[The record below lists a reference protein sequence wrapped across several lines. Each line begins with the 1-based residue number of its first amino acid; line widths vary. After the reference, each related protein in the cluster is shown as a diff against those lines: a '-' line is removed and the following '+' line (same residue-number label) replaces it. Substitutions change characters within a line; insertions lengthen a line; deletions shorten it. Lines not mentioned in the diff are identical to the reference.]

1 MFSVVIVMLILDG
14 PWSVVHH
21 DEPLDCIDVVWK
33 KFTPSRDLRGVLVA
47 MRERLARP
55 PRRWFL
61 DHTRMKVLAPPDHD
75 WVVDGWLLPWVGER
89 PCRGGA
95 RVAFVNSIDVFG
107 RRSVERLAARLGD
120 ALPKVLVGVF
130 NGRGDARSFL
140 ADSDELA
147 GSNG

>member
-1 MFSVVIVMLILDG
+1 MLLLDG
-14 PWSVVHH
+14 PWAVAHH
-21 DEPLDCIDVVWK
+21 DEALDCIDIVWK
-33 KFTPSRDLRGVLVA
+33 RFTPSRDFRGVLA
-47 MRERLARP
+47 ALRAAFARPP

-75 WVVDGWLLPWVGER
+75 WVVDGWLKPWSGVL
-89 PCRGGA
+89 PCRGGG

-107 RRSVERLAARLGD
+107 RRSVDRLATRIGEAF
-120 ALPKVLVGVF
+120 PTVVVGVF

-140 ADSDELA
+140 VDGDELA